1 VATIHLIGNLG
12 KDCEVKEVNGKTV
25 RVLSLAVNQKSKG
38 NNLTTWYRVS
48 AWGSVYDKV
57 SQYWV
62 KGTTLHIVGELMPI
76 NLYSDNNGNT
86 KVQLDV
92 RAMHIGFVPSS
103 NNKIKQPESLNSGQ
117 QAGTSKV
124 EALNPNLDDDNCPF

>member
-1 VATIHLIGNLG
+1 MTTIHLIGNLG

-38 NNLTTWYRVS
+38 NNLTTWYRIS
-48 AWGSVYDKV
+48 AWGNGYDKV

-76 NLYSDNNGNT
+76 NLYSDSNGNT

-92 RAMHIGFVPSS
+92 RAMHIGFVPAS
-103 NNKIKQPESLNSGQ
+103 NNKTKQSESLNSGP

-124 EALNPNLDDDNCPF
+124 EALNPNLDDDTCPF

>member
-1 VATIHLIGNLG
+1 MTTIHLIGNLG

-38 NNLTTWYRVS
+38 SNLTAWYRIS
-48 AWGSVYDKV
+48 AWGNGYDKV

-62 KGTTLHIVGELMPI
+62 KGTALHIVGELMPI
-76 NLYSDNNGNT
+76 NFYSDSNGNT

-92 RAMHIGFVPSS
+92 RAMHITFVPSS
-103 NNKIKQPESLNSGQ
+103 NNKIKQSESLNSGSK
-117 QAGTSKV
+117 AGTSKA
-124 EALNPNLDDDNCPF
+124 EALNPNLDDDTCPF